1 MDTMGMSMEAQGRY
15 GFFSGA
21 VKASFVERT
30 NYNTTSTF
38 LIAQCLVQNPMTRG
52 HGFKLAPAAKT
63 LLDSNREGEFRAGF
77 GDSFVRGLQ
86 TGGEFYTVI
95 RITSASAET
104 QRELAAKLQAE

>member
-63 LLDSNREGEFRAGF
+63 LLDSNREGSSGPDS
-77 GDSFVRGLQ
+77 GTVSFVVCRQEASSTPSSGLP
-86 TGGEFYTVI
+86 
-95 RITSASAET
+95 RRRPRLSASWR
-104 QRELAAKLQAE
+104 QSCRLS